1 MHCTCVRHTDLPNT
15 SKLFADLIY
24 SFDRVRDL
32 YPWAPNDLDQVV
44 KASALDFPDERR
56 ARLVEALRPLNPDNP
71 SLDILA
77 KPGVVAIVTGHM
89 AKGEIAR
96 SNGTLGGG
104 GLATAGL
111 VLGYIGVGLTVLGI
125 CVFGVAFALPLCLA
139 VLASFSSS
147 NTHSMLLPWLLAA

>member
-1 MHCTCVRHTDLPNT
+1 MTNYPPPQFTPPYQAAPQT
-15 SKLFADLIY
+15 STTAIISLIAGI
-24 SFDRVRDL
+24 L
-32 YPWAPNDLDQVV
+32 GITA
-44 KASALDFPDERR
+44 FPIIG
-56 ARLVEALRPLNPDNP
+56 
-71 SLDILA
+71 SI
-77 KPGVVAIVTGHM
+77 VAIVTGHM

-111 VLGYIGVGLTVLGI
+111 VLGYIGVGLTVLGV
-125 CVFGVAFALPLCLA
+125 CVFGVAFGLPLCLA